1 MTDKIAEVFDVYSN
15 VRDEGAPNVAAQT
28 SDDVWTEIARLSLLR
43 EERSEGAK
51 KLVSRRAGE

>member
-1 MTDKIAEVFDVYSN
+1 MTEKLAEVFNTYSN
-15 VRDEGAPNVAAQT
+15 IRDEGAPNVAAQT
-28 SDDVWTEIARLSLLR
+28 SDDVWREIARLNMLR